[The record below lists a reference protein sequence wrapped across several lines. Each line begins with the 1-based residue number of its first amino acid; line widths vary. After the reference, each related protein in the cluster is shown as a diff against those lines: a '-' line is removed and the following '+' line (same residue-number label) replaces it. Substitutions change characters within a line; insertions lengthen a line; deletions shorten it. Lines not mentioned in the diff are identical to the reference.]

1 MYLPPHFKETRSEAL
16 HALMREYPF
25 ATVIAQGEGG
35 VCANHLPLE
44 RVGDSHLHGHVA
56 RGNELAKLDG
66 AEVLVI
72 FRGPDGYISPNWYPS
87 KRETHREVPTWNYA
101 VVHVH
106 GRLRVT
112 EDAAWLRRLLERL
125 TDRHEAGQPE
135 PWHVSDAPEDHVE
148 KMLRAITGLEI
159 DIERIEGKFKLSQN
173 HPVANRAGVVGGLQ
187 QRAARGD
194 VELADFMSQQDNS
207 LLEGGRS

>member
-1 MYLPPHFKETRSEAL
+1 MYQPTHFKETRSGKL
-16 HALMREYPF
+16 HALMREHPF

-44 RVGDSHLHGHVA
+44 LVGDARLHGHVA
-56 RGNELAKLDG
+56 CGNELAKLDG

-72 FRGPDGYISPNWYPS
+72 FHGPDGYVSPNWYPS

-112 EDAAWLRRLLERL
+112 QDAAWLRHLLERL

-135 PWHVSDAPEDHVE
+135 PWHVSDAPEDHIE
-148 KMLRAITGLEI
+148 KMLKAIAGLEI

-173 HPVANRAGVVGGLQ
+173 HPAANRAGVVAGLQ
-187 QRAARGD
+187 ERARRAD
-194 VELADFMSQQDNS
+194 AELVALMSQQEED
-207 LLEGGRS
+207 RS

>member
-1 MYLPPHFKETRSEAL
+1 MYLPTHFKETRSEKL

-44 RVGDSHLHGHVA
+44 QVAETQLHGHVA

-72 FRGPDGYISPNWYPS
+72 FRGPDGYVSPNWYPS
-87 KRETHREVPTWNYA
+87 KQETHREVPTWNYA

-106 GRLRVT
+106 GRLRVIH
-112 EDAAWLRRLLERL
+112 DAAWLRALLERL

-148 KMLRAITGLEI
+148 KMLKAIAGLEI
-159 DIERIEGKFKLSQN
+159 DIDRIEGKFKLSQN
-173 HPVANRAGVVGGLQ
+173 HPAANRAGVIAGLAE
-187 QRAARGD
+187 RAGRGD
-194 VELADFMSQQDNS
+194 GALAELMSQQDIPHQEKGKS
-207 LLEGGRS
+207 